1 MPSETWARPAPGGFT
16 LIEIS
21 VVLLILGISLAV
33 AVPMI
38 PTRGVDDAQVQALV
52 RELGRAQRWAVERD
66 RYVELRVGERGAD
79 YTLVERD
86 GPAGAAD
93 TVASGLLWPDEDP
106 TRAPPSGSFRW
117 VLVFDPGGRPHGDS
131 LTFSRFPGAS
141 ARVRVDRWTGSVH
154 VDWDGPAWV
163 HAP

>member
-33 AVPMI
+33 AAPML
-38 PTRGVDDAQVQALV
+38 PSWRADEAQVQALV

-66 RYVELRVGERGAD
+66 RYVELRVGEPSTG

-86 GPAGAAD
+86 GPAGTAN
-93 TVASGLLWPDEDP
+93 TVASGLLWPDEDL
-106 TRAPPSGSFRW
+106 TTAPPSGSLRW
-117 VLVFDPGGRPHGDS
+117 VVVFDPVGRPHGDS

-141 ARVRVDRWTGSVH
+141 AR
-154 VDWDGPAWV
+154 
-163 HAP
+163 